1 MKSAVNACCLAWHT
15 KSCLQKSFMT
25 VKKNPA
31 SGGTREKILKA
42 ASRLFADHGYDGCSL
57 REIADLAKVN
67 VGMIHY
73 FFGTKQMLLR
83 EAFVQSG
90 ASLAIKRLELLDKA
104 EAAVGDSLLS
114 VDAIVD
120 MFLRPAVDLARTGR
134 AGRAFLKMQAR
145 MQLEQSNL
153 GRELRAEIYDG
164 SSLRYVNALMKALP
178 AISNK
183 EIYWRFIFML
193 GTYQYVLADT
203 GRLEVISNK
212 SCSSDNFDDAL
223 REMVTFLSAGFK
235 GTHG

>member
-1 MKSAVNACCLAWHT
+1 
-15 KSCLQKSFMT
+15 MT
-25 VKKNPA
+25 AKKNPA
-31 SGGTREKILKA
+31 SSGTREKILRA

-57 REIADLAKVN
+57 REIADHAKVN

-83 EAFVQSG
+83 QAFVQAG
-90 ASLAIKRLELLDKA
+90 ASLALKRLELLDKA
-104 EAAVGDSLLS
+104 EAAAGDSLLP
-114 VDAIVD
+114 VEGIVD

-145 MQLEQSNL
+145 MQLEQSKL

-164 SSLRYVNALMKALP
+164 SSLRYVNALTRALP
-178 AISNK
+178 AISDK

-203 GRLEVISNK
+203 GRLEVISEK
-212 SCSSDNFDDAL
+212 SCSSDNLDDEL

-235 GTHG
+235 GANG